1 MISASRA
8 RPVCCVGFFFA
19 ASAHGKVRKNGGAMT
34 KDRKPQK
41 QLTIRERIVGSIVM
55 IIIIFGVIY
64 VKETFFEPHQ
74 KFPFM
79 WADKRF

>member
-1 MISASRA
+1 
-8 RPVCCVGFFFA
+8 
-19 ASAHGKVRKNGGAMT
+19 MT